1 MGLFGVIISI
11 PFIFL
16 ALYMLGVKEYSLGYQ
31 IVIGV
36 VVLYLAWIMGLKDI
50 VRDMKR

>member
-1 MGLFGVIISI
+1 MGILGTVIMI

-16 ALYMLGVKEYSLGYQ
+16 ALAMLGFKSDSAAYK

-36 VVLYLAWIMGLKDI
+36 VVLYLAWIVGLKDI
-50 VRDMKR
+50 VRDVKR